1 MKIRHILATK
11 GTHVLTIHPDR
22 TLKEAAASLAEHNVG
37 ALVVVDQ
44 THKLVGIL
52 SERDIVRAAARS
64 DNVLTQSVGE
74 VMTKNVIT
82 ALQND
87 EVQSVMQTMTE
98 KRFRHMPVMEH
109 GQLLGIVSMGDLVKA
124 QLNEYQGTLDTLE
137 TQIIEGESK

>member
-11 GTHVLTIHPDR
+11 GTNVLTIHPDR
-22 TLKEAAASLAEHNVG
+22 ALKEAAAILAKHNIG
-37 ALVVVDQ
+37 ALVVVD
-44 THKLVGIL
+44 HANKLVGIL

-64 DNVLTQSVGE
+64 DNVLTQPVGE

-87 EVQSVMQTMTE
+87 ELQSVMQTMTE
-98 KRFRHMPVMEH
+98 KRFRHMPVLEQ
-109 GQLLGIVSMGDLVKA
+109 GQLLGIISMRDLVKA
-124 QLNEYQGTLDTLE
+124 QLDEYQGTLDTLE